1 MYRDVTDTFLLA
13 ELSRRRRDDLHAKVL
28 ELRHRLHQ
36 FLAAARETFPHYTS
50 HAVDHSDEIVRS
62 MSAVV
67 ERAAVGTPLELTST
81 EIYLLLMAAYL
92 HDAGMVVSEEEKLRA
107 LGTREWQY
115 YLRSDDSHAAD
126 HDEIQKLR
134 AEAQQRNNDALS
146 YQADLRLRLLVAE
159 YFRVRH
165 AGRVVLAINKA
176 LAVPRD
182 FLESDPV
189 AARTVAAVC
198 IGHGLTRAD
207 LMNDREYPT
216 RRTVF
221 GDEVDVR
228 LLSVL
233 LRIGDLLDM
242 RFARA
247 CPLMANAASPLPAK
261 SVAHWAQYGD
271 ITDRLVSSE
280 EIRIEATCNNVDEH
294 RLLRDWCQWLSDEVQ
309 DAPRLLVGSPR
320 HGGWRPPQIS
330 LTQPRR
336 TIRIDRAPG
345 ATYRIIDWRFEIDRD
360 EILLRLVHDANPKQL
375 GFVQELVQNALDA
388 TRTAVAA
395 GLAASERPEIAVLL
409 STNSDGEVTS
419 VLVEDEGIG
428 MTETIIEQYLL
439 QVGRSWYQSTEFRS
453 AYSFSPTSRFG
464 IGFMS
469 CFSVS
474 DEVIVTTRHAR
485 DAGTKAVRLQIPG
498 PRNYLAAEDVI
509 RSSSGTSVEVRLR
522 EPVDQGAVLALLRG
536 FCRANE
542 HSIVVS
548 VDGTPVA
555 HLPQPFVPDWLETP
569 KGEAMVVRRT
579 VSWDDD
585 GVVGEA
591 SFFVLEVEGRE
602 RWDPRTYYLRNDL
615 VVPVDVGPS
624 WLALN
629 GLQHDADAGKS
640 YADDV
645 SVRVDVRRRLNDVG
659 LNRDQ
664 VNLRDFVGPLEAA
677 VEHHLETIPFEEYR
691 YRERVARKF
700 EYRCSTG
707 WRNRVPATRR
717 VFSTE
722 GVQYLSEL
730 EVLSVD
736 RVGMIW
742 VDQQKHELLE
752 YEERLEDEQI
762 ALASQCDCPTLT
774 GGDLRHGVGLGLAL
788 NIQQDYEPVGFR
800 RLGEF
805 SGGLKGWSLDL
816 SPREQAAKD
825 WLTGLA
831 LSRTVPFQGGS
842 PQLVGLKTP
851 LFFSMV
857 LWNADCPVISDLE
870 ATLKTHPSLKSAV
883 NAKLPGVFN
892 KTADAVVASWLDLL
906 QYCVEQ
912 SGAEN
917 IAEWAAC
924 DFQYD
929 AATSSLWTGAPLPVD
944 LTAGRAS

>member
-13 ELSRRRRDDLHAKVL
+13 KLSRRRRDDLHAKIL
-28 ELRHRLHQ
+28 ELRQTLHQ
-36 FLAAARETFPHYTS
+36 FLAASRETFPHYTS

-62 MSAVV
+62 MSAVL
-67 ERAAVGTPLELTST
+67 ERAAVGAALELSST
-81 EIYLLLMAAYL
+81 EIYLLLLAAYL

-115 YLRSDDSHAAD
+115 FLRSDDAHAAK
-126 HDEIQKLR
+126 HDEIQNLR
-134 AEAQQRNNDALS
+134 SEAQQRNDDALS
-146 YQADLRLRLLVAE
+146 YQADLRLRLLIAE
-159 YFRVRH
+159 YFRVQH
-165 AGRVVLAINKA
+165 AGRAVLAINEA

-207 LMNDREYPT
+207 LMDDREYPT

-221 GDEVDVR
+221 GDEVNVR
-228 LLSVL
+228 LLSML

-271 ITDRLVSSE
+271 ITDRLVSNE

-330 LTQPRR
+330 LVEPRQ

-345 ATYRIIDWRFEIDRD
+345 ATYRVIDWRFEIDRD
-360 EILLRLVHDANPKQL
+360 EILLRLVHDANPHHL

-388 TRTAVAA
+388 TRTVVAA
-395 GLAASERPEIAVLL
+395 GLAVSERPEIEVLL
-409 STNSDGEVTS
+409 STNSEGEITS
-419 VLVEDEGIG
+419 VLVEDHGIG

-439 QVGRSWYQSTEFRS
+439 QVGRSWYQSAEFRS

-469 CFSVS
+469 CFAVS
-474 DEVIVTTRHAR
+474 DDVVVTTRHAR
-485 DAGTKAVRLQIPG
+485 DAENKAVRLRIPG
-498 PRNYLAAEDVI
+498 PRNYLAAEDVT
-509 RSSSGTSVEVRLR
+509 RSSPGTSVEVRLR
-522 EPVDQGAVLALLRG
+522 EPVDEGAVLALLRG

-542 HSIVVS
+542 HPIVVS

-569 KGEAMVVRRT
+569 KGDATVARRT
-579 VSWDDD
+579 VSWNDD

-602 RWDPRTYYLRNDL
+602 WWDPRTYYLRNDL

-629 GLQHDADAGKS
+629 GLRHDADAAGRD
-640 YADDV
+640 YASDV
-645 SVRVDVRRRLNDVG
+645 SVRVNVQRRLNDVG

-664 VNLRDFVGPLEAA
+664 VSLRDFVGPLEAT
-677 VEHHLETIPFEEYR
+677 VEQHLETVPFEEYR

-700 EYRCSTG
+700 EYRCSPG
-707 WRNRVPATRR
+707 WRDRVPATRR

-722 GVQYLSEL
+722 GVRYLSEL

-736 RVGMIW
+736 RVGIIW
-742 VDQQKHELLE
+742 VDQQEHELLE
-752 YEERLEDEQI
+752 YEEQLEDEQI
-762 ALASQCDCPTLT
+762 ALASQCECPTLT

-816 SPREQAAKD
+816 SPRERAAKD
-825 WLTGLA
+825 WLAGLV
-831 LSRTVPFQGGS
+831 LSKTVPFQGGS
-842 PQLVGLKTP
+842 RRLVGLKTP

-870 ATLKTHPSLKSAV
+870 AMLQAHPSLNSVV
-883 NAKLPGVFN
+883 NTKLPGVFN
-892 KTADAVVASWLDLL
+892 KTADAVVPSWLELL
-906 QYCVEQ
+906 QYCFEQ
-912 SGAEN
+912 SGAESVG
-917 IAEWAAC
+917 EWSNR
-924 DFQYD
+924 DFRYD
-929 AATSSLWTGAPLPVD
+929 AATASLWIGEPIP
-944 LTAGRAS
+944 